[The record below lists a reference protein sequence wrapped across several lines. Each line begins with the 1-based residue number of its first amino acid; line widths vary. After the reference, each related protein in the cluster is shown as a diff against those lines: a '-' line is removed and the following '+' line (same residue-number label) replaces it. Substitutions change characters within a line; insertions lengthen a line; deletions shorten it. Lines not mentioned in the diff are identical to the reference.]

1 MKLKFVCLCFI
12 FAFITE
18 CYAVEPLPDN
28 LIGISSKPGVV
39 LFRKNINE
47 HVLKLLEHFTT
58 QKTMT
63 YCGIA
68 SAVMVL
74 NSSNLEAPIDLQH
87 APYHYFTQDDF
98 FTEQVQQI
106 ISPEEVKKE
115 GISLSTLNQ
124 VIKGFGLKSEVFF
137 ADELSMDEFRSVLKT
152 ALSNQQFIIVN
163 FLRTELQQ
171 QGNGH
176 HSPIAA
182 YDEKTDRFLILDVA
196 RYKYPAY
203 WVKAEDLWNA
213 VNTKDK
219 EGYRGFIIIRP

>member
-1 MKLKFVCLCFI
+1 MKLKFACLCFI

-28 LIGISSKPGVV
+28 LIGISSKPGIA
-39 LFRKNINE
+39 LFQKNINQNS
-47 HVLKLLEHFTT
+47 LKLLEHFTT

-68 SAVMVL
+68 SVVMVL
-74 NSSNLEAPIDLQH
+74 NSSGLSAPPDFQH
-87 APYHYFTQDDF
+87 APYHYFTQEGF
-98 FTEQVQQI
+98 FNEQVQQI
-106 ISPEEVKKE
+106 INPEEVQKV
-115 GISLSTLNQ
+115 GINLFTLNR
-124 VIKGFGLKSEVFF
+124 VIQSFGLKSDVFF
-137 ADELSMDEFRSVLKT
+137 ANELSMGEFRAVLKK
-152 ALSNQQFIIVN
+152 ALLNQQFIIVN

-171 QGNGH
+171 QGGGH

-182 YDEKTDRFLILDVA
+182 YDEKTDRVLILDVA

-203 WVKAEDLWNA
+203 WVKIEDLWSA

-219 EGYRGFIIIRP
+219 DMHRGFIIISA

>member
-1 MKLKFVCLCFI
+1 MKLKFACLGFI

-28 LIGISSKPGVV
+28 LIGISSKPGIV
-39 LFRKNINE
+39 LFQKNINQNL
-47 HVLKLLEHFTT
+47 LKLLEHFTT

-68 SAVMVL
+68 SVVMIL
-74 NSSNLEAPIDLQH
+74 NSSGLSAPIDFQH
-87 APYHYFTQDDF
+87 APYHYFTQEDF
-98 FTEQVQQI
+98 FNEQVQQI
-106 ISPEEVKKE
+106 IKPEEVKKS
-115 GISLSTLNQ
+115 GISLFTLNR
-124 VIKGFGLKSEVFF
+124 VIQSFGLKSDVFF
-137 ADELSMDEFRSVLKT
+137 ANELSMDEFRAVLKN

-196 RYKYPAY
+196 RYKYPAF
-203 WVKAEDLWNA
+203 WVKIEDLWSA
-213 VNTKDK
+213 VNTQD
-219 EGYRGFIIIRP
+219 EEMYRGFIIIRP

>member
-1 MKLKFVCLCFI
+1 MKLKFACLFFI
-12 FAFITE
+12 FAFITK

-28 LIGISSKPGVV
+28 LIDISSKPGMV
-39 LFRKNINE
+39 LFSKNINQNL
-47 HVLKLLEHFTT
+47 LKLLEHFTT

-63 YCGIA
+63 YCGVA

-74 NSSNLEAPIDLQH
+74 NSSGLAAPIDFQH
-87 APYHYFTQDDF
+87 APYHYFTQEDF
-98 FTEQVQQI
+98 FNEQVQQI
-106 ISPEEVKKE
+106 INVEEVQKV
-115 GISLSTLNQ
+115 GINLLTLNR
-124 VIKGFGLKSEVFF
+124 VIQSFGLKSEVFF
-137 ADELSMDEFRSVLKT
+137 ANELSLDEFRSLLKNT
-152 ALSNQQFIIVN
+152 LLNQQFIIVN

-213 VNTKDK
+213 VNTKDNDT
-219 EGYRGFIIIRP
+219 YRGFIIIRR

>member
-1 MKLKFVCLCFI
+1 MKLKFACLFFI

-28 LIGISSKPGVV
+28 LIDISSKPGMV
-39 LFRKNINE
+39 LFSKNINQNL
-47 HVLKLLEHFTT
+47 LKLLEHFTT

-63 YCGIA
+63 YCGVA

-74 NSSNLEAPIDLQH
+74 NSSGLAAPIDFQH
-87 APYHYFTQDDF
+87 APYHYFTQEDF
-98 FTEQVQQI
+98 FNEQVQQI
-106 ISPEEVKKE
+106 ISVEEVQKV
-115 GISLSTLNQ
+115 GINLLTLNQ
-124 VIKGFGLKSEVFF
+124 VIQSFGLKSEVFF
-137 ADELSMDEFRSVLKT
+137 ANELSLDEFRSLLKNT
-152 ALSNQQFIIVN
+152 LLNQQFIIVN

-213 VNTKDK
+213 VNTKDN
-219 EGYRGFIIIRP
+219 ETYRGFIIIRT